1 MKTLTWHDRG
11 ARSAP
16 GVIFRA
22 LAENPG
28 RTERDRDRLSIAR
41 AGCRARGRPRLSPG
55 AGVLPNSGQPSRLSF
70 KKRWPRFP
78 RSPGERAGVRAG
90 NTTPYFMKTT
100 IGVFISHIPR
110 FVSSASALS
119 LLALFLPLSASA
131 QDTNGLSRAE
141 MQGRE
146 LVQKILSQRPA
157 ENFTNHGVLKIRNA
171 RRANASVPLVCETTV
186 GDGTWS
192 ALYRA
197 GMQELKVTH
206 TDGRPNQYVWHADN
220 GKIVTLADNQTMC
233 PFADSDFWVA
243 DLGLEFFQWPG
254 QKVLRKEVHR
264 SCGCS
269 VLESTNPNPTTNGYA
284 RVETWIDSDSLG
296 IVEANAYDASGQQ
309 IKNFYPK
316 DFKKV
321 NGQYQVESMVMINEK
336 TDTRTRL
343 VFDLSK
349 EAKE

>member
-1 MKTLTWHDRG
+1 MYGMNARPHLYPPPQERNSPWHVFSLFVHR
-11 ARSAP
+11 
-16 GVIFRA
+16 
-22 LAENPG
+22 
-28 RTERDRDRLSIAR
+28 
-41 AGCRARGRPRLSPG
+41 
-55 AGVLPNSGQPSRLSF
+55 SGQPSRLSF
-70 KKRWPRFP
+70 KKSWNRFP
-78 RSPGERAGVRAG
+78 LSAGERAWVWASDITNLSNTWAG
-90 NTTPYFMKTT
+90 A
-100 IGVFISHIPR
+100 FITAIPR
-110 FVSSASALS
+110 FFSKTPVLS
-119 LLALFLPLSASA
+119 LLALFLALAASA
-131 QDTNGLSRAE
+131 QGANGLSSAE
-141 MQGRE
+141 LQGRE

-157 ENFTNHGVLKIRNA
+157 ENFTNQGVLKIRNA
-171 RRANASVPLVCETTV
+171 KRENSSVPLVCETTV

-197 GMQELKVTH
+197 GMEELKVTH
-206 TDGRPNQYVWHADN
+206 TDGRANQYVWHADN
-220 GKIVTLADNQTMC
+220 GKIVTLTGNQTMQ
-233 PFADSDFWVA
+233 PFADSDFWIA

-264 SCGCS
+264 SCGCT

-284 RVETWIDSDSLG
+284 RVEAWIDSDSLG
-296 IVEANAYDASGQQ
+296 IVEANAYDASGNQ

-349 EAKE
+349 ETKEP